1 MAIARQRIRLPPGCW
16 RSAIAGMV
24 RGDLWDGN
32 DVGRLETAFAEFI
45 GTPDS
50 VAVPSGR
57 AGLRFIFDAL
67 DLPKG
72 SEILFSAFGYPVVP
86 HLARTLGYD
95 VKFVDCEL
103 ETMGLDPERLAEA
116 ISDRTRAVLVTHLY
130 GVPCRI
136 DEIAEIVASRGA
148 KLIEDLSLIHI

>member
-1 MAIARQRIRLPPGCW
+1 MVYIDAPSTLVRGRTRGRRGDLNVAIARQRIRLPPGCW
-16 RSAIAGMV
+16 RSAIAGML
-24 RGDLWDGN
+24 RGDLWDGEH
-32 DVGRLETAFAEFI
+32 VAQLETAFAEFI

-57 AGLRFIFDAL
+57 AGLRFIFDTL

-95 VKFVDCEL
+95 VRFVD
-103 ETMGLDPERLAEA
+103 
-116 ISDRTRAVLVTHLY
+116 S
-130 GVPCRI
+130 
-136 DEIAEIVASRGA
+136 ASFAGSMPMVSSSQSTN
-148 KLIEDLSLIHI
+148 LTS